1 MEFKFHNSS
10 YCSACA
16 QYSECLHRVQLL
28 KQELFKQGY
37 VAPML
42 KLSLQI
48 CYGCHHA
55 LFDRYEISISQMTM
69 GLLLLSQVFFSFLY
83 HRQYFYWTWLYI
95 WATRWVSYKKQELL
109 PHRAHLD
116 FVLVVS
122 VLVIVFVFCVVL
134 CCVVFCLSSSCIL
147 SAQCSEFLDCP
158 FLITPSVFSD
168 VYIMVPVNHTRL
180 LFKIIIIPAYW
191 LHLKKEMIGIC
202 NDCSTYNPTFPWI
215 TRRNR
220 KIRSGCL
227 LALFIKDNSTVLSD

>member
-134 CCVVFCLSSSCIL
+134 CFVCLRLVSCLHNVQSLWIVHSWL
-147 SAQCSEFLDCP
+147 P
-158 FLITPSVFSD
+158 PSVFSD

-202 NDCSTYNPTFPWI
+202 NDCSTYNPMFPWI